1 MGRFYGGDIG
11 GKFWFGVQSSNDAD
25 FFGVV
30 GEPPNFLE
38 YFFTKEDLGAIE
50 AGVAKCVK
58 ALGDNKLKLDA
69 YFALEEPWNEETVS
83 KATKIPIGKVP
94 KSLKWYARLELGQK
108 ILDCVRKKGQ
118 CSFDAEL

>member
-1 MGRFYGGDIG
+1 M
-11 GKFWFGVQSSNDAD
+11 
-25 FFGVV
+25 V

-38 YFFTKEDLGAIE
+38 YFSRRRISAIE

-94 KSLKWYARLELGQK
+94 KSLKWYARLELSQK
-108 ILDCVRKKGQ
+108 ILI
-118 CSFDAEL
+118 A